1 MCSNF
6 CGETWLIWSLVVP
19 ECDVNILW
27 KKKKKT
33 SFKKIIESLDA
44 ENKLLRSVRVTVFN
58 AN

>member
-19 ECDVNILW
+19 KSLMWTFCG
-27 KKKKKT
+27 KKKT

-44 ENKLLRSVRVTVFN
+44 ENKLLRSVRVKVFN